1 MNLDTAQLRIFA
13 TVAELRSFTKA
24 SERLF
29 RVQSA
34 ISQQIQRLE
43 NQVGFELFI
52 RDRKGLRITV
62 KGEALL
68 AFALKMLAINDQAV
82 LSLLREVPVG
92 RLRIGTSD
100 TYATCFLSGILRECS
115 RVYPGLE
122 IEVHCGYSRDI
133 WTQYEQHQLD
143 LALTQCCPSGYESE
157 RVHIEPL
164 RWVCAK
170 DSNVYQNNPV
180 PLALFTEG
188 CADRNI
194 AIEALAGVHKDYC
207 INFHSTSHAGIL
219 AAVRSGCSV
228 SALLAS
234 TAAPDLRTLSR
245 SDGFPLLDSLEIS
258 MAYHD
263 HGESSLASCFAEI
276 VRSYFSLMSISDQVI
291 STQPAYPNAET
302 AARRGTAQTA
312 GA

>member
-1 MNLDTAQLRIFA
+1 MIEKNVNLDTAQLRIFA
-13 TVAELRSFTKA
+13 AVAELRSFTKA
-24 SERLF
+24 SERLS

-43 NQVGFELFI
+43 SQVGFELFI

-68 AFALKMLAINDQAV
+68 GFALKMLAINDQAV
-82 LSLLREVPVG
+82 LSLLREIPAG

-100 TYATCFLSGILRECS
+100 TYATCFFSEILRESS
-115 RVYPGLE
+115 RIYPGLE

-143 LALTQCCPSGYESE
+143 LALTQCCPSGYDSE
-157 RVHIEPL
+157 LVHVEPL

-170 DSNVYQNNPV
+170 GSNIYQNNPI

-194 AIEALAGVHKDYC
+194 AIEALTSVQKNYC

-245 SDGFPLLDSLEIS
+245 ADGFPSLENLEIS

-276 VRSYFSLMSISDQVI
+276 VRSYFSLMSINDRAIKV
-291 STQPAYPNAET
+291 Y
-302 AARRGTAQTA
+302 
-312 GA
+312 